1 LSSSNLLKGF
11 GVGADVV
18 GQLATDKALRRKSTG
33 TTKGFDMTNGA
44 LLGSETIKAGVTKPQ
59 AFAHGLSREPQAVF
73 LSQPTD
79 ASILIDRYDAT
90 SVWVDGDDD
99 AVFSLWVV

>member
-1 LSSSNLLKGF
+1 MLKGF
-11 GVGADVV
+11 GIGADVM

-33 TTKGFDMTNGA
+33 TVRGFDMTNGA
-44 LLGSETIKAGVTKPQ
+44 LLSAETIKPAPALKPQ

-79 ASILIDRYDAT
+79 ASIQIVRLDAT
-90 SVWVDGDDD
+90 SVWVDGNDN

>member
-1 LSSSNLLKGF
+1 MLKGF
-11 GVGADVV
+11 GIGADVM

-33 TTKGFDMTNGA
+33 TVRGFDMTNGA
-44 LLGSETIKAGVTKPQ
+44 LLSQETIKVGVDKPQ
-59 AFAHGLSREPQAVF
+59 AFAHDLSREPQAVF

-79 ASILIDRYDAT
+79 ASIQIVKYDAT
-90 SVWVDGDDD
+90 SVWVDGNDD

>member
-11 GVGADVV
+11 GVGADVI
-18 GQLATDKALRRKSTG
+18 GQIATDKALRRKSTG
-33 TTKGFDMTNGA
+33 TVRGFDMTNGA
-44 LLGSETIKAGVTKPQ
+44 LLSAETIKTGVTKPQ
-59 AFAHGLSREPQAVF
+59 AFAHGLSRDPQAVF

-79 ASILIDRYDAT
+79 ASIQIVRHDAT